1 MRPNGGVVA
10 LAAINGPGAYARHL
24 GESMAKKRP
33 ARKPKSKSRPKSG
46 LRARVV
52 KTRGGGARILFA
64 KKKSAPKSRA
74 KRASAK
80 KPAARRAA
88 KRPSTKRKTKRKS
101 AVGVMFRKNAK
112 RKKKAM
118 SAEDK
123 ALLKHRRLVRQE
135 ASYKKRAS
143 KTPQYRTV
151 TKKKKVKARVA
162 YGPYRRYRS
171 PKLGMTYG
179 YQTPKGKVRKIPAWA
194 IAGAPSASAYA
205 AGAKYDAAKERFK
218 RLRMAVG
225 GKVGKKFDLQLKRQ
239 KAALEKLAKA
249 QARELNKIAEG
260 KSIMAPNRRRKRKK
274 GKRKASRAKRPV
286 ARRTKKRS
294 MRRSGRRKTAA
305 KRRPA
310 ARRRRR
316 TLYSRR
322 RTVTRRKKRG
332 KGKLTRGSFKIQ
344 HTFRRGRRVKTKRYT
359 LKYKAKR
366 GARGRLL
373 FVPPGAGRS
382 RKRQRKYSFTAN
394 GRKRKYSHSLRR
406 RKSFRRN
413 GTFSPFM
420 DALKMGA
427 PVLGGLAGHRVITGL
442 LASAVASYLP
452 IPEAF
457 KVPAVGVAVA
467 ILGSLAAK
475 AAVKGQAGQLIGVGM
490 AVSSLHQLVMAGLNA
505 AGQQGAASYLAG
517 IPTQRT
523 TSYGMGAYELIGG
536 GGMSGFGSVWAA
548 RGNYLDVPSL
558 GALPYSQAA
567 AGYGA
572 LPYSQAAAGYG
583 AFPEQAAA
591 GYGAYPEQ
599 AAAGYGSYELTEG
612 GVTLNGIGTSD
623 AEIERALDVG
633 DRQASVGF
641 GDDTVGR
648 TNITNPDGAYAPV
661 SGGGQLPM
669 VDGNFGGNV
678 FGVGF

>member
-1 MRPNGGVVA
+1 
-10 LAAINGPGAYARHL
+10 
-24 GESMAKKRP
+24 MAKKRA

-64 KKKSAPKSRA
+64 KKKAAPKSRA

-80 KPAARRAA
+80 RPA
-88 KRPSTKRKTKRKS
+88 TKRKTKRKS
-101 AVGVMFRKNAK
+101 SVGVMFKRNAGK

-118 SAEDK
+118 SEEDK
-123 ALLKHRRLVRQE
+123 AMLKHRRLVRQE
-135 ASYKKRAS
+135 ASYKSRAA

-179 YQTPKGKVRKIPAWA
+179 YQTPKGRVRKIPAWA

-218 RLRMAVG
+218 KLRMAVG
-225 GKVGKKFDLQLKRQ
+225 EKVGKKFDAQLKRQ
-239 KAALEKLAKA
+239 KAALDKLALK
-249 QARELNKIAEG
+249 QADELNKIAGG
-260 KSIMAPNRRRKRKK
+260 KSIMAPNRRRRKK

-294 MRRSGRRKTAA
+294 MRRNGRRKTAA
-305 KRRPA
+305 K
-310 ARRRRR
+310 RRR

-344 HTFRRGRRVKTKRYT
+344 HTFRRGRKVKTKRYT

-373 FVPPGAGRS
+373 FVPPGAS
-382 RKRQRKYSFTAN
+382 RNKSRQRRYSFKAN
-394 GRKRKYSHSLRR
+394 GRKYTHNLRR

-442 LASAVASYLP
+442 LASAVASFLP

-505 AGQQGAASYLAG
+505 AGQTGAASYLAG

-623 AEIERALDVG
+623 IEIERALDVG

-648 TNITNPDGAYAPV
+648 TNITDPDGAFAPV
-661 SGGGQLPM
+661 SGGGQLPL

-678 FGVGF
+678 FGVSY

>member
-135 ASYKKRAS
+135 ASYKKRAA

-179 YQTPKGKVRKIPAWA
+179 YQTPKGRVRKIPAWA

-205 AGAKYDAAKERFK
+205 AGSKYDAAKERFK
-218 RLRMAVG
+218 KLRMAVG
-225 GKVGKKFDLQLKRQ
+225 EKVGKKFDAQLKRQ
-239 KAALEKLAKA
+239 KAALDKLALK
-249 QARELNKIAEG
+249 QADELNKIAGG
-260 KSIMAPNRRRKRKK
+260 KSIMAPNRRRRKK

-286 ARRTKKRS
+286 ARRTKKRVS
-294 MRRSGRRKTAA
+294 A
-305 KRRPA
+305 KRGTARKRSKRRAGPA
-310 ARRRRR
+310 RRRR

-322 RTVTRRKKRG
+322 RTVTRRKMRG
-332 KGKLTRGSFKIQ
+332 KGKLTRGSVRIV
-344 HTFRRGRRVKTKRYT
+344 HTFRRGRKVKTKRYSM
-359 LKYKAKR
+359 KYKAKR
-366 GARGRLL
+366 GSRGEILFTPPGGRRRGRK
-373 FVPPGAGRS
+373 A
-382 RKRQRKYSFTAN
+382 QRVYRFKAN
-394 GRKRKYSHSLRR
+394 GRKRFTHNLRR

-442 LASAVASYLP
+442 LASAVASFLP